1 MPLQVQASSLAKSSM
16 VVRSESAHSLNGLL
30 DEHQQSLTTREGGR
44 PGVLAHSPRGRVMPG
59 RSPSSASLGTT
70 GGPRERDARALHQ
83 ALESLVQHGGE
94 SASPARHTSGR
105 SSFDALHRARSSMT
119 ISSSRM
125 SSAGESTKEL
135 LQESNCDQ
143 VSCQSANGAPVRRGT
158 FFRPRSMLVAN
169 STPTT
174 SRLPETNNALSTDE
188 RMDQLRRSQ
197 KLAAMLGGEW
207 WRETDRERMA
217 METSSS
223 PLKGAS
229 ARRLSLLR
237 RQSDPLHLQY
247 SVLARRKDM
256 GPGADDAADLVEGQ
270 GRSTR
275 DKTMSTAETARRW
288 KSLHSKRSRSSIN
301 LRQDVRSGQATGVAL
316 SPPPLTIH
324 PKAAALLGLCIH
336 PNEHFEKGDSGEAV
350 PGRYEAAPD
359 VQRKRFSSLSVEMLC
374 ESESMLAGK
383 EGYLQSESG
392 QTVETS
398 GDNIDGDVS
407 TLNREERRRRVRKIS
422 KWLGAVVPP
431 HLILPNPE
439 SSGVQHKNASGY
451 NLDEAPPLPL
461 TDYIT
466 GSPRHPRK
474 ASSDAVTAVT
484 GPASKPLIKAKAAV
498 NVKLGLGKL
507 AGAEDNDQM
516 PCFSRPSTENAW
528 DERTGACSER
538 ERMANV
544 KRNHKLMAVFGEAPP
559 KTLVAAHNSP
569 PPGLP
574 GLRNTAVTNHRSP
587 HRNSASLPM
596 PTMAGEAPV
605 TKGYR
610 PFRSFSPS
618 QLSFSQEAS
627 GTSRVDPGE
636 ATFDSVD
643 GHGPSAQY
651 RVSIDS
657 LEYLL
662 KKDPPLLDELVTA
675 LEEDEQREK
684 WHGAAR
690 SGAKTLVQGHECVS
704 ADEEASSDL
713 GSEVD
718 PHDDVG
724 RGHNMSQ
731 VACLRGENIVDEVEE
746 ATVRETRIRR
756 HQKLGRWFG
765 EPLPAETDENDEP
778 QPAVDLAH
786 RRNSRMAPR
795 SAGST
800 QRLKSIRTRKG
811 LSKIINSLEV
821 EVTEDEDLTRL
832 EKEQLQRRLDLLRFP
847 PSLVDA
853 PSSSG

>member
-1 MPLQVQASSLAKSSM
+1 MGVMPLQVQASSLAKSSM
-16 VVRSESAHSLNGLL
+16 VVRSESAHSLTGLL
-30 DEHQQSLTTREGGR
+30 DEHQHSLATREGGR
-44 PGVLAHSPRGRVMPG
+44 TGILALSPRGRVMPG

-70 GGPRERDARALHQ
+70 GGPRERDANALHQ

-94 SASPARHTSGR
+94 SASPARHTSRR
-105 SSFDALHRARSSMT
+105 SSFDALHRARSSLT

-135 LQESNCDQ
+135 LQESSCDQ
-143 VSCQSANGAPVRRGT
+143 ASCQSANGAPVRRGP
-158 FFRPRSMLVAN
+158 FFRPKSVLVAN

-256 GPGADDAADLVEGQ
+256 GPGADEAADLVEGQ

-275 DKTMSTAETARRW
+275 DKTTSTAETARRW

-301 LRQDVRSGQATGVAL
+301 LRQDARSGQATGVAL

-336 PNEHFEKGDSGEAV
+336 PNEHFEKADLGEAV
-350 PGRYEAAPD
+350 PGRAPD
-359 VQRKRFSSLSVEMLC
+359 VQRKRFSSSSVEMLC
-374 ESESMLAGK
+374 ESESMLAG
-383 EGYLQSESG
+383 EGSYLQSEG
-392 QTVETS
+392 EQTVDTS
-398 GDNIDGDVS
+398 ADDIDGDVS

-439 SSGVQHKNASGY
+439 SSGVQHKTASGY

-466 GSPRHPRK
+466 GSPLVPSK
-474 ASSDAVTAVT
+474 ASSEAVTAVK
-484 GPASKPLIKAKAAV
+484 GPASKPLVKAKAAV
-498 NVKLGLGKL
+498 NGKLGLGKL
-507 AGAEDNDQM
+507 AGADANDRM
-516 PCFSRPSTENAW
+516 PSFSHPSTENAW
-528 DERTGACSER
+528 DERTGGCNER
-538 ERMANV
+538 ERKANV

-559 KTLVAAHNSP
+559 KNLVAAHNSP
-569 PPGLP
+569 PPSTP
-574 GLRNTAVTNHRSP
+574 GLQNTAVTNHRSP
-587 HRNSASLPM
+587 HRTSASLPM

-605 TKGYR
+605 RKGDR

-636 ATFDSVD
+636 ATSDSVD

-684 WHGAAR
+684 WHGATR
-690 SGAKTLVQGHECVS
+690 SGASTLVQGHECVD
-704 ADEEASSDL
+704 AGVEASSEVE
-713 GSEVD
+713 SELD
-718 PHDDVG
+718 PNDNVG
-724 RGHNMSQ
+724 REHNMSQ
-731 VACLRGENIVDEVEE
+731 VASLGGESTVDEFEE
-746 ATVRETRIRR
+746 ATVRETRVRR

-765 EPLPAETDENDEP
+765 EPLPAEADENEDP
-778 QPAVDLAH
+778 QPAVNLAP
-786 RRNSRMAPR
+786 RRTSRMAPR

-821 EVTEDEDLTRL
+821 EVTEDEGLTRL